1 MNDVKLSKAKLPNQQ
16 GVLNICEG
24 GAFVTIKPVPRPP
37 RKGALGVRLGEGSS
51 CKRWKNIKVEY
62 KWHIMEV

>member
-51 CKRWKNIKVEY
+51 CKR
-62 KWHIMEV
+62 